1 MNLDKIRSQGDMKKQ
16 IIDYLLSHD
25 YSNLPD
31 QDALNVIY
39 KGKVL
44 FLDENWNYFAEN
56 VRLNKE
62 FELKKKIYH
71 YVGNVCCLYSL
82 TGMDLFYYKTG
93 CRTPWGHKHF
103 DAYLT
108 SSINRCNNRIKQY
121 ELLLPILTDENVKK
135 VFYGPEKLSMRYLY
149 DLIGIN
155 EGDYR
160 VLNENISDGILPCY
174 SLNKI
179 KSEKNR
185 IVIFVLVEADNG
197 NALKNLNEMGLI
209 EGKDYFI
216 IQKLLLNEHGGYLL

>member
-1 MNLDKIRSQGDMKKQ
+1 
-16 IIDYLLSHD
+16 
-25 YSNLPD
+25 
-31 QDALNVIY
+31 
-39 KGKVL
+39 
-44 FLDENWNYFAEN
+44 
-56 VRLNKE
+56 
-62 FELKKKIYH
+62 
-71 YVGNVCCLYSL
+71 
-82 TGMDLFYYKTG
+82 MDILYYKTG

-103 DAYLT
+103 DTYLT
-108 SSINRCNNRIKQY
+108 ASLNRCNNRIKQY
-121 ELLLPILTDENVKK
+121 ELLLPILTDKNVKK

-160 VLNENISDGILPCY
+160 VLNENINEGILPCY

-197 NALKNLNEMGLI
+197 NALKNLNELGLI

-216 IQKLLLNEHGGYLL
+216 IQKLLLNENGGYLL